1 VNHGRPA
8 GPPPAGRR
16 RHPVPLRTRL
26 LAAGAGSLA
35 GWMLLAVG
43 VQHLRTYAL
52 VREAARL
59 ERHRHDLFAENA
71 VLREEIQRLR
81 TDDRYIERLAREQL
95 GMLRPGEVELI
106 MTPTSDQRP
115 GGEDPTASRAKPR
128 SGGYRSI
135 GWLIRTAAAGAR
147 TLLEHV
153 LGARSPGTHR

>member
-1 VNHGRPA
+1 MNHGRPA

-115 GGEDPTASRAKPR
+115 GGEDPTASRAAPR
-128 SGGYRSI
+128 GEGDRSI
-135 GWLIRTAAAGAR
+135 GWLVRTVAAGAR
-147 TLLEHV
+147 ALLDRV
-153 LGARSPGTHR
+153 LGAGSRGTP

>member
-1 VNHGRPA
+1 MNRRRRA
-8 GPPPAGRR
+8 CRPPAGRLQT
-16 RHPVPLRTRL
+16 PVPLRTRL
-26 LAAGAGSLA
+26 LVAGAGSLA

-43 VQHLRTYAL
+43 IQHLRTYAL

-95 GMLRPGEVELI
+95 GMLRPGEVELL

-115 GGEDPTASRAKPR
+115 AGEDPTASRAKPR
-128 SGGYRSI
+128 GEGYRSI
-135 GWLIRTAAAGAR
+135 GWLVRTVAASAR
-147 TLLEHV
+147 TLLDHV
-153 LGARSPGTHR
+153 LGTRPRGTP